1 MDTSESQD
9 SKKSELPSQ
18 GTISIDFN
26 DCSSS
31 DQELNPPEP
40 PTKLI
45 EGDSGP
51 ITIGPR
57 KRFFQRDTSSQS
69 SDSSSAKSSTEV
81 GSLEKAFLEVDVR
94 DNRGRGLAC
103 TCAKQRRLDVKEI
116 QAQAKS
122 VQDKITRLLRES
134 RVLMNTIRR
143 VMNDSP

>member
-31 DQELNPPEP
+31 DQEVDPPSPPE
-40 PTKLI
+40 KII

-57 KRFFQRDTSSQS
+57 KRFFQRDTSSQT
-69 SDSSSAKSSTEV
+69 SDSSSAESSREV
-81 GSLEKAFLEVDVR
+81 GSLDKAFLEVGVWDGGTE
-94 DNRGRGLAC
+94 NGRRAP
-103 TCAKQRRLDVKEI
+103 TCADLRRPAPTCADLRRLAPTGLGRFSKL
-116 QAQAKS
+116 KL
-122 VQDKITRLLRES
+122 ITKFRIFQ
-134 RVLMNTIRR
+134 VC
-143 VMNDSP
+143 